1 MLWWRSNGQHAE
13 RGARCRRQGLAAGGF
28 ETVGGLSLFLPT
40 RAHYFA
46 NPSLE
51 TFERIYGMIERRE
64 PITGP
69 RVGLNVVEP
78 HAPIP
83 PDRGFSLRAP
93 S

>member
-1 MLWWRSNGQHAE
+1 MLSQ
-13 RGARCRRQGLAAGGF
+13 ARAAGVRVWQPGF

-69 RVGLNVVEP
+69 RVGLMWLIP
-78 HAPIP
+78 DTPIP